1 MAVVTAEGITWEL
14 ARVWIGDRYQ
24 ERKFKRN
31 GASQRCP
38 LCWLERRVIPM
49 YEKDWRHRAACRDV
63 EDPEIFFPIDTM
75 WSQPG
80 NEDNIAMAKAVCREC
95 PVSAECL
102 EWAIES
108 GEAWAVAGGMLPAER
123 RKLVRQAA

>member
-1 MAVVTAEGITWEL
+1 
-14 ARVWIGDRYQ
+14 
-24 ERKFKRN
+24 
-31 GASQRCP
+31 
-38 LCWLERRVIPM
+38 M
-49 YEKDWRHRAACRDV
+49 YEKDWYHRAECRDI
-63 EDPEIFFPIDTM
+63 EDPSIFFPIDTL

-80 NEDNIAMAKAVCREC
+80 NRKNITTARAVCRRC

-108 GEAWAVAGGMLPAER
+108 GEPWAIAGGMLPAER

>member
-1 MAVVTAEGITWEL
+1 MSVITEAGITWEL
-14 ARVWIGDRYQ
+14 ARVWIGDRYK
-24 ERKFKRN
+24 EREFKRN

-38 LCWLERRVIPM
+38 ICWLERRAIPM
-49 YEKDWRHRAACRDV
+49 YEKDWRHQAECRNI
-63 EDPEIFFPIDTM
+63 EDPSIFFPIDTM

-80 NEDNIAMAKAVCREC
+80 NRKNIAAAKAVCRRC

-108 GEAWAVAGGMLPAER
+108 GESWAIAGGMLPAER
-123 RKLVRQAA
+123 RKMVRQAA